1 MKPSRN
7 ASSTAGDDDSVGVAS
22 HSGSLRPADGFARVS
37 RELRWLSDPHPAV
50 RFPAPRGFL
59 LFLFFFNIREVV
71 FLPEKGFQNVTDP
84 ENDL

>member
-22 HSGSLRPADGFARVS
+22 HGWSLRPADGFARVS
-37 RELRWLSDPHPAV
+37 RELRWPSDPHPAV
-50 RFPAPRGFL
+50 RFPAPRGLL